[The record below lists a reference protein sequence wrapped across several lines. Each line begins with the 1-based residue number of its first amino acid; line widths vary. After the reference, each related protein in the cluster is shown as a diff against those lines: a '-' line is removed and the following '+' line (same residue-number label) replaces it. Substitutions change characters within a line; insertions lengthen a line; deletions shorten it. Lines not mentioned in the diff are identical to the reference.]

1 MRNPASPALAL
12 ALVLALLLA
21 LPAGAQTR
29 LAIACG
35 SVGVEAQLCREGA
48 EDWARQ
54 TGNRVDLVST
64 PSGTTQ
70 RLALFQQLLAAESG
84 DIDVFQVDVVW
95 PGILARHLLD
105 LSGRIEPAV
114 LARHFEAILR
124 NNTVDGRL
132 VAMPWFTNAGVLYYR
147 RDLLEKYGRPVPE
160 TWQEMAETARIVMAA
175 ERAAGNDRIW
185 GYVFQGRAY
194 EGLTVNALEWLHS
207 HGAGTIVAPDG
218 RVTVDT
224 PEAARVL
231 AQAAGWVG
239 SIAPRG
245 VLNYAEEDARGVFQS
260 GNAVFMRNWPYAWP
274 LMNAGDS
281 PVAGRVGVAAL
292 PRGAGPDGR
301 HSATLGGEQLAVSRY
316 SRHPDAAASLVAHLT
331 SAPEQKRRAIIGGM
345 NPTIRA
351 LYQDPEVLA
360 ANPFFGELYATFV
373 NAVARPSAVTG
384 SRYNQVSAEFWNA
397 VHTVLSGQREPE
409 VALQRLDRIL
419 LRVGRGGR
427 W

>member
-1 MRNPASPALAL
+1 MRNSASPALAL
-12 ALVLALLLA
+12 ALVLALVLA

-48 EDWARQ
+48 EEWARQ
-54 TGNRVDLVST
+54 TGNQVDLVST

-147 RDLLEKYGRPVPE
+147 RDLLEKHGRPVPE
-160 TWQEMAETARIVMAA
+160 SWQEMAETARAVMAA

-224 PEAARVL
+224 PEAVRVL

-245 VLNYAEEDARGVFQS
+245 VLNYAEEDTRGVFQS

-281 PVAGRVGVAAL
+281 PVEGRVGVAAL
-292 PRGAGPDGR
+292 PRGAGPNGR

-331 SAPEQKRRAIIGGM
+331 SAPEQKRRAITGGL

>member
-1 MRNPASPALAL
+1 MRNPACIALA
-12 ALVLALLLA
+12 LALLLA

-147 RDLLEKYGRPVPE
+147 
-160 TWQEMAETARIVMAA
+160 
-175 ERAAGNDRIW
+175 
-185 GYVFQGRAY
+185 
-194 EGLTVNALEWLHS
+194 
-207 HGAGTIVAPDG
+207 
-218 RVTVDT
+218 
-224 PEAARVL
+224 
-231 AQAAGWVG
+231 
-239 SIAPRG
+239 
-245 VLNYAEEDARGVFQS
+245 
-260 GNAVFMRNWPYAWP
+260 
-274 LMNAGDS
+274 
-281 PVAGRVGVAAL
+281 
-292 PRGAGPDGR
+292 
-301 HSATLGGEQLAVSRY
+301 
-316 SRHPDAAASLVAHLT
+316 
-331 SAPEQKRRAIIGGM
+331 
-345 NPTIRA
+345 
-351 LYQDPEVLA
+351 
-360 ANPFFGELYATFV
+360 
-373 NAVARPSAVTG
+373 
-384 SRYNQVSAEFWNA
+384 
-397 VHTVLSGQREPE
+397 
-409 VALQRLDRIL
+409 
-419 LRVGRGGR
+419 
-427 W
+427 

>member
-48 EDWARQ
+48 EEWARQ

-281 PVAGRVGVAAL
+281 PVEGRVGVAAL

>member
-1 MRNPASPALAL
+1 MALV
-12 ALVLALLLA
+12 ALVL
-21 LPAGAQTR
+21 PASAQTR

-35 SVGVEAQLCREGA
+35 SVGVEAQLCRDGA

-64 PSGTTQ
+64 PGGTTE
-70 RLALFQQLLAAESG
+70 RLALFQQLLAAQSG

-95 PGILARHLLD
+95 PGILGRHLLD
-105 LSGRIEPAV
+105 LSDRIEPAI
-114 LARHFEAILR
+114 LAQHFDEIVR

-147 RDLLEKYGRPVPE
+147 RDLLEKHGQGVPE
-160 TWQEMAETARIVMAA
+160 TWQQLAETARVVMAA
-175 ERAAGNDRIW
+175 EREAGEGRLW

-194 EGLTVNALEWLHS
+194 EGLTVNALEWLDS
-207 HGAGTIVAPDG
+207 HGASTIVAPDG
-218 RVTVDT
+218 RVTVNT
-224 PEAARVL
+224 PKAAQVLAEAAT
-231 AQAAGWVG
+231 WVG

-274 LMNAGDS
+274 LMNAEDS
-281 PVAGRVGVAAL
+281 PVDGRVGVAAL

-331 SAPEQKRRAIIGGM
+331 SAREQKRRAITGGL

-351 LYQDPEVLA
+351 LYRDPEVLA

-397 VHTVLSGQREPE
+397 VHTVLSGRREPE

>member
-48 EDWARQ
+48 EEWARQ

-274 LMNAGDS
+274 LVNTADS
-281 PVAGRVGVAAL
+281 PVEGRVGVAAL

-331 SAPEQKRRAIIGGM
+331 SAAEQKRRAIIGGM

-351 LYQDPEVLA
+351 LYRDPEVLA